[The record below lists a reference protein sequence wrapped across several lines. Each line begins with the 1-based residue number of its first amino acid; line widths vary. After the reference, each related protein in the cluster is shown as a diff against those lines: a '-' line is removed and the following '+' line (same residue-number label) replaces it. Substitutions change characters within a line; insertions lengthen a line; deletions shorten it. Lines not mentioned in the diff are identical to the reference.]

1 MWRAFCN
8 LPNRRR
14 TMRILTV
21 IVLLMI
27 LVSATASCTGADIAA
42 VDALYELLKSR
53 PVAPLPKRPSRPIEA
68 PSNGFWFKPGTDIE
82 QLKQDYS
89 ECGEIGYLLKGQKQ
103 CMREKGY
110 TWATY

>member
-1 MWRAFCN
+1 
-8 LPNRRR
+8 
-14 TMRILTV
+14 MRIFSV
-21 IVLLMI
+21 ISLMMI
-27 LVSATASCTGADIAA
+27 LVSATASCTPGDIIAFG
-42 VDALYELLKSR
+42 VGMS
-53 PVAPLPKRPSRPIEA
+53 LPSPSRWPKVPSRHLEA

-89 ECGEIGYLLKGQKQ
+89 ECGEIGYFLKGQKH

>member
-1 MWRAFCN
+1 
-8 LPNRRR
+8 
-14 TMRILTV
+14 MRIFSV
-21 IVLLMI
+21 IFLII
-27 LVSATASCTGADIAA
+27 LVSATASCTSG
-42 VDALYELLKSR
+42 DAILIGMALTLHSTS
-53 PVAPLPKRPSRPIEA
+53 PKVPSRHIEA

-89 ECGEIGYLLKGQKQ
+89 ECGEIGYFLKGQKQ